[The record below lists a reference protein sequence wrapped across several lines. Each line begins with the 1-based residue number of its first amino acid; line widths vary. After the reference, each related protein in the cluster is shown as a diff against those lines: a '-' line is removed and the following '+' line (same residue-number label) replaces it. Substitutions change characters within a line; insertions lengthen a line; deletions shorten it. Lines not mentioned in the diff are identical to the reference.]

1 MTRGAD
7 RSRGYRAQDSELRP
21 GKTVVPFGDNTTI
34 CPACRQHKHHACWAH
49 MVALGL
55 PGEPGCP
62 CGCHVPLDE
71 PLMTDEA
78 IDDMA
83 AHGLLADHIKFT
95 TGMALRSSLAIHH
108 PDVCRPCLAR
118 EGVRAGQQDALPVDG
133 DGTP

>member
-1 MTRGAD
+1 MTRGAG
-7 RSRGYRAQDSELRP
+7 RSRGYRPKDSELRP
-21 GKTVVPFGDNTTI
+21 GKVVVPFGEKTTI

-49 MVALGL
+49 MLALGL
-55 PGEPGCP
+55 PGEAGCP

-83 AHGLLADHIKFT
+83 AHGLLAAHVKFQT
-95 TGMALRSSLAIHH
+95 AMALRSSLAIHY

-118 EGVRAGQQDALPVDG
+118 EGAKAGEQTALPLG
-133 DGTP
+133 DDTS

>member
-1 MTRGAD
+1 MTRGAG

-21 GKTVVPFGDNTTI
+21 GKVVVPFGENTTI
-34 CPACRQHKHHACWAH
+34 CPACRQHEHQACWAH

-55 PGEPGCP
+55 PGDTGCP

-83 AHGLLADHIKFT
+83 AHGTLADHIKFT
-95 TGMALRSSLAIHH
+95 TGMALRSSLAIHY

-118 EGVRAGQQDALPVDG
+118 EAATNGQQDQLPLG
-133 DGTP
+133 DV